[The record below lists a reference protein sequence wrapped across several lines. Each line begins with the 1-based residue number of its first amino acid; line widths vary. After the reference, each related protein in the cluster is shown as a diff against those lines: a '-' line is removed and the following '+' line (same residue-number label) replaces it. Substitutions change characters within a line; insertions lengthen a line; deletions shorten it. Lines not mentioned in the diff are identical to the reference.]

1 MCDINWIRSY
11 FNQPLKFNAYM
22 NEIAKGVKV
31 KQTRERSNY
40 TNSLMKH
47 L

>member
-1 MCDINWIRSY
+1 
-11 FNQPLKFNAYM
+11 M

-47 L
+47 FFVSKF

>member
-11 FNQPLKFNAYM
+11 FNQPLKFSVYM

-31 KQTRERSNY
+31 KQTREVE
-40 TNSLMKH
+40 LH
-47 L
+47 